1 MVMDVANHM
10 VVVMAA
16 LIVVAIPSLLK
27 LPVPEGVLA
36 VPVNGM
42 ALGLLIGGHAPWP
55 FKVVA
60 LAAAA
65 VGGLALGALA
75 QFDDQS
81 RGRADS

>member
-1 MVMDVANHM
+1 MSMDVANHM
-10 VVVMAA
+10 VVVIAA
-16 LIVVAIPSLLK
+16 LIVVSNPVLLK

-36 VPVNGM
+36 VPVSGM

-55 FKVVA
+55 FKAVA

-75 QFDDQS
+75 RYDDQS